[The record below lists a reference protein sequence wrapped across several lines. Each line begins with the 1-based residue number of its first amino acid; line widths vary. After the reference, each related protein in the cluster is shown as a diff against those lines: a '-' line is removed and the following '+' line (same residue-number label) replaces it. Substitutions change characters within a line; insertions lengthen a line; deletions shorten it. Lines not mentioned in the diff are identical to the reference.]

1 MDLWSGSALLVAAA
15 VLVSAAVSDVRT
27 RRVDDRHWLF
37 MLCACVPLASASV
50 AEVHGASTALLY
62 LAGSALMGLYVL
74 SPRVSGARAV
84 PVLALSAAAFLWPAA
99 SGSSGGAACASALVS
114 CLLFAGM
121 HGARLLAGGA
131 DAKCLM
137 SLALAVPEYPNLP
150 GLPLLSYPEP
160 LPPALAVLVLALLI
174 SAAWG
179 VRAAVSNARAGRL
192 GRGMFS
198 YVRVPLAEADPV
210 RHWPAERAE
219 GGGIVPCRP
228 SPEGSETILEGLRAA
243 GAVDVKVA
251 VTVPFILPV
260 CLALPLLLAVGLPVA

>member
-1 MDLWSGSALLVAAA
+1 MDLWSGSALLA
-15 VLVSAAVSDVRT
+15 VMLVLASAAVSDVRT
-27 RRVDDRHWLF
+27 RRVDDRHWLI
-37 MLCACVPLASASV
+37 MLCVCVPLSSASV

-62 LAGSALMGLYVL
+62 LAGSAPMGLYIL
-74 SPRVSGARAV
+74 SPRVSGVRAI
-84 PVLALSAAAFLWPAA
+84 PVLALSAVALLWPAA

-174 SAAWG
+174 SMAWG
-179 VRAAVSNARAGRL
+179 IRAAVSNVRAGRF

-198 YVRVPLAEADPV
+198 YVRVPLVEADPV

-219 GGGIVPCRP
+219 GGEIVPCRP
-228 SPEGSETILEGLRAA
+228 SPEESETILEGLRAA
-243 GAVDVKVA
+243 GAGDVKAA

-260 CLALPLLLAVGLPVA
+260 CLALPLLLALGLPIA